1 MTKAK
6 KLDFQ
11 TALDRMAAEIVAA
24 PFATG
29 GVITAH
35 RPLLPKAPILTGISD
50 RLLPLVNQE
59 FIRKTIDREIS
70 STIMALPPPKMD
82 IVDLR
87 HMMKLLN
94 PENARVPPDYRF
106 DDRFGQARRAI
117 EIEIDTTPIDD
128 LNVPHFLDRVLQTI
142 GQTLHECANPDEKAD
157 PDAIQARLAHALRLI
172 WWHETIDNMAHDFEL
187 PQQRKPTI
195 RELKAETRE
204 SPRMSSVL
212 MGLLRRITRDLDYM
226 RDLERQLRG
235 ELAEP
240 DDGDAY
246 ESHDLWDGV
255 IQTAFD
261 AALSLEANFESR
273 LYGEREEAA
282 A

>member
-195 RELKAETRE
+195 RELKAETRHYDRQ
-204 SPRMSSVL
+204 PWLATNFM
-212 MGLLRRITRDLDYM
+212 RRFEQELQFA
-226 RDLERQLRG
+226 RDLERSLRNA
-235 ELAEP
+235 LADPE
-240 DDGDAY
+240 GDRYFDNNFFEA
-246 ESHDLWDGV
+246 V
-255 IQTAFD
+255 IQAAFD
-261 AALSLEANFESR
+261 AALRLEANFESR
-273 LYGEREEAA
+273 LFADDAEPA
-282 A
+282 